1 MGLWGGHLAGE
12 GQVPRWALCG
22 VDGGRREGGHF
33 RVEEAGTRRGKGA
46 GATGQSRV
54 SVVGRWGAWKGGGG
68 ALEALNALI
77 SAIGGRPGTPP
88 PAVAIG

>member
-54 SVVGRWGAWKGGGG
+54 SVVGRWGAWKGGV
-68 ALEALNALI
+68 
-77 SAIGGRPGTPP
+77 GT
-88 PAVAIG
+88 ATHLTYLQFRR